1 MYNHEQYQYLDLG
14 NDINLGDKS
23 FTLASLIRLRPDAD
37 LAANYTNRGTRQI
50 VAHFNDDFKSASS
63 CLMSCGWLS
72 GNRR

>member
-50 VAHFNDDFKSASS
+50 VAHINDDFKSASS
-63 CLMSCGWLS
+63 CLMSCG
-72 GNRR
+72 